1 MDIRHPKDL
10 EWQGLCVTVLSNSR
24 PKVILHDA
32 QCHAKAREI
41 VGLLGPSGAGK
52 TTLLHALAWR
62 STKAKLVGL
71 LPVKHTR
78 VGGLLAGGVSV
89 RGISGGERKRLSVIC
104 GIARCAPILFLD
116 EPTSSLD
123 SYAAVSMMKALKQLA
138 YNGHTLIASI
148 HQPPAAIWSMF
159 DQVVLLS
166 HGRTLYVGPGQ
177 QAESWFSGNL
187 GYPYSPA
194 AHGAISEWLLQLVT
208 TSFTADE
215 SEPATMRTA
224 EDVVQAATAWAAAH
238 QEALGKHAAL
248 HTMTGLDMSVRHAGA
263 DVDPAGAIVIRIPSG
278 DVAPGA
284 VAPQPPNPSDNQ
296 TSYYHVGWF
305 TQFRVLYVRAA
316 VNCVRNP
323 MNMGARILAST
334 WLGVFIGLV
343 FLNLGTDAAG
353 AQARLTCI
361 ADLLLVMIVMPFVY
375 MAPMTFNKLTYAS
388 ESVSN
393 LYSSTAYYC
402 AVALADLPTNIV
414 SALALA
420 WPVYALA
427 GFQRSAS
434 ALGIYTFVQVFQH
447 LITSQVL
454 QVAAYVL
461 PNQDMAFIGAIAYV
475 NLVFQLGGFFRP
487 NKDLIGFCK
496 ALGWTSYSRYAYQA
510 AAQAE
515 LQGFCSDFC

>member
-1 MDIRHPKDL
+1 M
-10 EWQGLCVTVLSNSR
+10 
-24 PKVILHDA
+24 
-32 QCHAKAREI
+32 EI

-52 TTLLHALAWR
+52 TTLLHSLAWR
-62 STKAKLVGL
+62 SIKAKLVGL

-123 SYAAVSMMKALKQLA
+123 SYAAVSMMKALKQLT
-138 YNGHTLIASI
+138 NKGHTLIASI

-177 QAESWFSGNL
+177 QTESWFSGNL

-194 AHGAISEWLLQLVT
+194 AHGAVSEWLLQLVT
-208 TSFTADE
+208 TSFTADDI
-215 SEPATMRTA
+215 EPHTMRTP
-224 EDVVQAATAWAAAH
+224 EDVVQAAIAWDAAQEEVAGKIAALPARNGPDTSVRPSNAAA
-238 QEALGKHAAL
+238 
-248 HTMTGLDMSVRHAGA
+248 VA
-263 DVDPAGAIVIRIPSG
+263 DPEGTFVIHIPFS
-278 DVAPGA
+278 DAAPGA
-284 VAPQPPNPSDNQ
+284 VVHEPHNASDSQ
-296 TSYYHVGWF
+296 TAYHEVSWF

-316 VNCVRNP
+316 ANCVRNP
-323 MNMGARILAST
+323 MNMGAWILAST

-343 FLNLGTDAAG
+343 FLNLGQDAAG
-353 AQARLTCI
+353 AQARLNCI

-375 MAPMTFNKLTYAS
+375 MAPMTFNKLTYVN

-402 AVALADLPTNIV
+402 AIALADLPTNVV

-427 GFQRSAS
+427 GFQQSAS

-454 QVAAYVL
+454 QIAAYIL

-496 ALGWTSYSRYAYQA
+496 ALGWTSFSRYAYQA

-515 LQGFCSDFC
+515 LQGQPFNKGS